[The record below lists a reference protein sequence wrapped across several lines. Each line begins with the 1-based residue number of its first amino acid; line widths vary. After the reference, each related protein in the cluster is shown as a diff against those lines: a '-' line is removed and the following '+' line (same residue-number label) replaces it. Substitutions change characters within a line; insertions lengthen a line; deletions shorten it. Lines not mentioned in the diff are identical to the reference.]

1 MRGGAV
7 IPALTVLALA
17 LVVGQAVIIRRVI
30 EQSEELIAASET
42 AGLMCR
48 SCGRALRP
56 GILSP
61 YPRPCV
67 CRRSRHVRI

>member
-1 MRGGAV
+1 M
-7 IPALTVLALA
+7 IPALSILALA
-17 LVVGQAVIIRRVI
+17 LVIGQAAVIARVI
-30 EQSEELIAASET
+30 GRSELIIAAAET

-67 CRRSRHVRI
+67 CRSRHVRI